1 MAFIDFHFDFS
12 SPYAYFASLMVEGMA
27 ERVGRACR
35 WRPMLLGPAFQA
47 SGNVRLID
55 QPLKGAYARHDWE
68 RVARLLGAPYHFPDP
83 FPVGTMTAARAFWW
97 LDDRDSQH
105 AKAFARAVFAA
116 YFAEGRDISRR
127 DEVAAIGATLGVG
140 EADLLAAVDDPQWKA
155 KLRAET
161 DGAIAQGIFGAP
173 FFMVD
178 GEGFW
183 GFDRLSM
190 VEQWCLRGGW

>member
-12 SPYAYFASLMVEGMA
+12 SPYAYFASLMVEAMA

-47 SGNVRLID
+47 SGNARLID

-68 RVARLLGAPYHFPDP
+68 RVARLLGAPYYFPDP

-97 LDDRDSQH
+97 LDDSDPQR

-127 DEVAAIGATLGVG
+127 DEVTAIGATLGVG

-161 DGAIAQGIFGAP
+161 DGAIARGIFGAP